1 MDREIKLSG
10 GEITVLK
17 LLGVSGTPM
26 SGKQLVERAS
36 ALEPA
41 EFLDTLDGL
50 ITLGYVFANK
60 VNIRKMEDVEISYF
74 RVNSSYMRELRDA
87 ISPGRRREREKE
99 RTRRHRRS

>member
-17 LLGVSGTPM
+17 LLGVSGTPI
-26 SGKQLVERAS
+26 SGKQLIERAS

-50 ITLGYVFANK
+50 IALGYVFANK
-60 VNIRKMEDVEISYF
+60 VNIRQMEDVEIAYF
-74 RVNSSYMRELRDA
+74 RVNSAYMRELREA
-87 ISPGRRREREKE
+87 ISPGRRREKE
-99 RTRRHRRS
+99 RTRRRRRA